1 MKRLM
6 IIGLWPDDAVN
17 YCTEKCD
24 CRRYAF
30 DRILLPQGRTSRPRA
45 HLHPGS

>member
-24 CRRYAF
+24 AAGTHSTGCF
-30 DRILLPQGRTSRPRA
+30 TTGEDELPASASASR
-45 HLHPGS
+45 